1 MCRGGRLRTMQR
13 EAVRVEV
20 AEGAGGSGS
29 GVKVYSCTVHEK
41 SSAKQLA
48 ETFSLDMGDGTD
60 IFHRSGKS
68 AALPS
73 AGEI

>member
-29 GVKVYSCTVHEK
+29 GVKVYCCT
-41 SSAKQLA
+41 
-48 ETFSLDMGDGTD
+48 
-60 IFHRSGKS
+60 
-68 AALPS
+68 
-73 AGEI
+73 